1 MESRRELEY
10 TGSMDWIADKEVMIV
25 NEDVLEGKW
34 KQFRGRAKE
43 AWGDL
48 TDDDLDRIEG
58 KRDRL
63 VGTLQER
70 YGWSREEADR
80 EVDRWMRDME
90 RSF

>member
-1 MESRRELEY
+1 
-10 TGSMDWIADKEVMIV
+10 MIV
-25 NEDVLEGKW
+25 NEDILEGKW

-80 EVDRWMRDME
+80 EVDRWMSDLD